1 MLEEKQV
8 DYRLIGRR
16 IQELRTRRSMSQVE
30 LAERSGLS
38 VTHVSYVE
46 NAKKKPGLEVLVC
59 MASALDTTADDLLA
73 GNQRNEGRWS
83 DAEIGAVVEGCTA
96 YERCVLIQLLTAAKS
111 ILREN
116 SHLLT
121 KD

>member
-1 MLEEKQV
+1 M

-16 IQELRTRRSMSQVE
+16 IQELRARRSMTQVE

-46 NAKKKPGLEVLVC
+46 NAKKKPGLEVLMR

-83 DAEIGAVVEGCTA
+83 NTEIGSVIEGCTA
-96 YERCVLIQLLTAAKS
+96 YEMCVLVQLLTATKA
-111 ILREN
+111 ILRES